1 MTHAHVTPNTPIL
14 CTVEFDYSPQIKD
27 AVKELAGSNYANSLW
42 TLPIMHLPTLKTI
55 FATLTVD
62 PAVVTAYHALL
73 RKMLRQLEGQHR
85 KGAMGK
91 AIADLLDKHAVGI
104 AAVYKSGWTPT
115 ERPQTQY
122 VPTLPPT
129 VQPDRP
135 TVNVSKGEQLWFNG
149 VQNAA
154 KAKERKAAIVRN
166 VRGKRKKVTA

>member
-85 KGAMGK
+85 KGALGK

-104 AAVYKSGWTPT
+104 AAIKKQDGLAGSVFIGMRNAVKVDARKKAMARNGW
-115 ERPQTQY
+115 
-122 VPTLPPT
+122 
-129 VQPDRP
+129 
-135 TVNVSKGEQLWFNG
+135 
-149 VQNAA
+149 
-154 KAKERKAAIVRN
+154 
-166 VRGKRKKVTA
+166 GKRKKVTS